1 MDMFQIL
8 QWFTY
13 RSYAATAQCFSLAR
27 LHAVILEPQ
36 HRTLNGTR
44 YPRACHHCAQV
55 RNEAASLAEAEAGVP
70 GDIVSNHCLLTA
82 FWFWNKEEI
91 HQSWSIIHI
100 LVSRQVNRAHGHGQ
114 PTVPA
119 RLIYHNF
126 TLSPLFTWCWQN
138 QDKSVL
144 WNLCWTEKTRSQKRK
159 KSLCVNTAPTQS
171 YMTKSRIKLVS
182 GFIKLKCMNKSGTLL
197 IIS

>member
-1 MDMFQIL
+1 ML
-8 QWFTY
+8 FTVHIY
-13 RSYAATAQCFSLAR
+13 PESWNSLLSFFCLLDSLIGSYAATAQCFSLAR

-44 YPRACHHCAQV
+44 NPRACHHCAQV
-55 RNEAASLAEAEAGVP
+55 RNEAASLAEAGVP

-119 RLIYHNF
+119 RVIYHNF

-159 KSLCVNTAPTQS
+159 KLVTLQ
-171 YMTKSRIKLVS
+171 KLDWNE
-182 GFIKLKCMNKSGTLL
+182 C
-197 IIS
+197 

>member
-70 GDIVSNHCLLTA
+70 GDIVSNYCLLTA
-82 FWFWNKEEI
+82 IWFWNKEEI
-91 HQSWSIIHI
+91 HQSWFIIHI

-119 RLIYHNF
+119 RVIYHNF
-126 TLSPLFTWCWQN
+126 TLLYV
-138 QDKSVL
+138 DRIKSVW
-144 WNLCWTEKTRSQKRK
+144 WNFCGTEKTPVGVIKGRNPF
-159 KSLCVNTAPTQS
+159 CVNTIPTQC
-171 YMTKSRIKLVS
+171 YMTTQQVQ
-182 GFIKLKCMNKSGTLL
+182 
-197 IIS
+197 